1 MAYVPRITTEASS
14 ISGEDIDAI
23 LRARQLRS
31 HYLGTDLFADPAWD
45 MLLQAYGC
53 HLKQVRISVSSLCDA
68 SGVPLSTG
76 LRWLAKL
83 QEDRLLER
91 EDDPLD
97 NRRTWVKLSERGTT
111 MLRSYFDETG
121 RGPVRWL

>member
-1 MAYVPRITTEASS
+1 MVCVPRIATEASPV
-14 ISGEDIDAI
+14 SGEEIDAI

-53 HLKQVRISVSSLCDA
+53 HLKQIRISVSSLCDA

-83 QEDRLLER
+83 QADRLLER
-91 EDDPLD
+91 EEDPFD

-111 MLRSYFDETG
+111 MLRCYFDETG
-121 RGPVRWL
+121 RSRLRWL